1 MDEHKL
7 KIINICKNLTMSIKN
22 AKKRHSLEDIDKR
35 TGSDYDKD
43 LVEPEFAKRKGF
55 KYTQNEK
62 LINNMNKIKTNGA
75 TNKKG

>member
-1 MDEHKL
+1 MEIVA
-7 KIINICKNLTMSIKN
+7 IILALGASFALGMYVITQIEK
-22 AKKRHSLEDIDKR
+22 DIDKR

>member
-1 MDEHKL
+1 MIEF
-7 KIINICKNLTMSIKN
+7 IIILILGITVGIYIASQVEK
-22 AKKRHSLEDIDKR
+22 DIDKR

>member
-1 MDEHKL
+1 MIEF
-7 KIINICKNLTMSIKN
+7 IIILILGITVGIYIASQVEK
-22 AKKRHSLEDIDKR
+22 DIDKR

-62 LINNMNKIKTNGA
+62 LINNMNKIKTNG
-75 TNKKG
+75 TTDNEGKG